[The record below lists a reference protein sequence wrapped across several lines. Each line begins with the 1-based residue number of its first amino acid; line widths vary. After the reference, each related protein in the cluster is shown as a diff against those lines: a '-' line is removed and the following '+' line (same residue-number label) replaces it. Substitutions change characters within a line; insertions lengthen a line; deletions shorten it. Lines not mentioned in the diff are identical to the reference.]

1 MPRPCAPRRATP
13 RRPLLHAL
21 SPASKPSGTTN
32 PPTTVTATSPLQPH
46 CEEDSETRH
55 LRFLTLTAPRSASVW
70 PPKPL
75 SSRSPVASRLTN
87 PASRPGCGPA
97 LPCSLLYLLKELPL
111 TPETYFCVDT
121 RTLSSRRDCGPG
133 VSRPAPQALFQ
144 RAFCAEYLPGRWSR
158 PGAHRR
164 ASRPTPVTSDGL
176 VKMLDLRFQ
185 HPASPGRSQT
195 SLSEGAEG
203 QAMPYCSRNTALRA
217 CTLSAVA

>member
-1 MPRPCAPRRATP
+1 MPRLPARPCAPRRAPP
-13 RRPLLHAL
+13 RRPLLHTL

-55 LRFLTLTAPRSASVW
+55 LRYLTLTAPRSASVW

-164 ASRPTPVTSDGL
+164 ASRPTCDFRRP
-176 VKMLDLRFQ
+176 R
-185 HPASPGRSQT
+185 
-195 SLSEGAEG
+195 
-203 QAMPYCSRNTALRA
+203 
-217 CTLSAVA
+217 